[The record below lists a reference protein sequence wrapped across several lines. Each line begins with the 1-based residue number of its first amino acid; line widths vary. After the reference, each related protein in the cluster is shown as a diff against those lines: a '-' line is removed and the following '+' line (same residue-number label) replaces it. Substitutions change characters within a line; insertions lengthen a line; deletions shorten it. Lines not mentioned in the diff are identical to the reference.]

1 MKLNNNK
8 VFTVVISIWVLIT
21 LVRIVFHQPWYDEAH
36 AWSIARELS
45 FIDIIG
51 QMKYEGHT
59 FVWYLLLMPFAKLNL
74 WYPYSMTVMNW
85 LFAFLAVVL
94 MWKRAPLNPVTKSLI
109 TFSVPFFVVYPIVA
123 RCYAIGVLMLFVLA
137 DLYKSRLKH
146 PIIYSLC
153 IFICANTSVM
163 ALFGA
168 FVFGL
173 YFAYDLITA
182 ALKDEISRKDFR
194 ISFIILG
201 LCAVMI
207 LWQLGGSNSE
217 YLVSSHDFIKF
228 FTQCYFHSNILTI
241 LITAAGMFGML
252 FVLPAYFYRNKRVLF
267 FYLFNIF
274 SLLFVFV
281 FLYCGYIHHYSFLW
295 VYGIVSFWLMKSS
308 EPVVSRISKISEIFV
323 AVLFFGLIFN
333 SYNTLGDYFSE
344 IPENLAEAIVSDER
358 LKNSRVIMIN
368 LFDKNL
374 LPYLYNKNVEFW
386 DFCSNAPVNFD
397 ASTGRTPICKADYV
411 DFYPEYVQKVL
422 SNDKENFIIFRNKS
436 LGDVGEAFGYSNKN
450 SYIYL
455 NLYKRVK
462 NVYSIYKI
470 TVSDKEITNGN

>member
-173 YFAYDLITA
+173 YFAYDLIKSA
-182 ALKDEISRKDFR
+182 MKNDVSPKDFR
-194 ISFIILG
+194 LSFVILG

-217 YLVSSHDFIKF
+217 YLVASHDFLKF
-228 FTQCYFHSNILTI
+228 FTQCYFHSGIVTTVLTTTGM
-241 LITAAGMFGML
+241 LGMF
-252 FVLPAYFYRNKRVLF
+252 FVLPVYFYRSKRVFF

-274 SLLFVFV
+274 SLLFVFI

-295 VYGIVSFWLMKSS
+295 VYAIVSFWLMKNFDT
-308 EPVVSRISKISEIFV
+308 EDCRLAKVSEIFIS
-323 AVLFFGLIFN
+323 VLFFGLIFN
-333 SYNTLGDYFSE
+333 SYGSLKDYFSE
-344 IPENLAEAIVSDER
+344 IPKNLAELIVEDSR
-358 LKNSRVIMIN
+358 LNSSRVIMIN

-374 LPYLYNKNVEFW
+374 LPYLYDKNIEFW

-411 DFYPEYVQKVL
+411 DFYPEYVEKVL
-422 SNDKENFIIFRNKS
+422 SKDKENFIIFRNKS